1 MKSRRAWA
9 DETIENDADIIRRR
23 EVSRVVSAK
32 HLTSEEAEVV
42 ESMSRS
48 LVDGLLRGPISAA
61 LGRGADQ
68 RTRVGRRLGR

>member
-1 MKSRRAWA
+1 MKPRRAWA
-9 DETIENDADIIRRR
+9 DERIENDAEIIRRR

-32 HLTSEEAEVV
+32 NLSPEEAEVV

-61 LGRGADQ
+61 LGRAADR